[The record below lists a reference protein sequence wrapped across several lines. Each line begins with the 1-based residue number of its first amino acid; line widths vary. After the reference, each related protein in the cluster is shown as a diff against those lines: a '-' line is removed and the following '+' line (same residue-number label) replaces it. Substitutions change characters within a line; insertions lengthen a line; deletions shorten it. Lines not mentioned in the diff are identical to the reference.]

1 MLFAGISLKFNDIRS
16 ESSSDSSPAIVD
28 DFTASVVKRLG
39 PRGLGERLWH
49 ELEIRKADILKPVK
63 SM

>member
-1 MLFAGISLKFNDIRS
+1 MFFAGISLRFNDIRS
-16 ESSSDSSPAIVD
+16 DSSSDSSPAIVD